1 MKINDTLT
9 GVAIA
14 ALGVTILIHVQSFPP
29 MPGQKVGPAMFPGLL
44 AVGLLICAAG
54 VIFRGLKT
62 LKSEGWLVWPEW
74 IRQRRIAAGFV
85 LIPVV
90 LVVYAAVSE
99 KLGFLPTAIAFVFSL
114 CWIFGVRPRV
124 ALAVAV
130 GGSLGIHY
138 IFYKLLK
145 VPLPWGIL
153 SSFAW

>member
-9 GVAIA
+9 GAAIA

-54 VIFRGLKT
+54 VILRGLKT

-99 KLGFLPTAIAFVFSL
+99 KLGFLPTAIAFLFSL

-124 ALAVAV
+124 ALAVAI

-153 SSFAW
+153 TSFAW

>member
-9 GVAIA
+9 GAAIA

-54 VIFRGLKT
+54 VIWRGLKT
-62 LKSEGWLVWPEW
+62 LSTGGWLTVPEW
-74 IRQRRIAAGFV
+74 FAQRRIAAGFV

-90 LVVYAAVSE
+90 LIVYAAISE
-99 KLGFLPTAIAFVFSL
+99 KLGFIPTGIAFLFSL
-114 CWIFGVRPRV
+114 CWVFGVRPWM
-124 ALAVAV
+124 ACAVAV
-130 GGSLGIHY
+130 AGTLLIHTV
-138 IFYKLLK
+138 FYKLLK

-153 SSFAW
+153 SGFIW